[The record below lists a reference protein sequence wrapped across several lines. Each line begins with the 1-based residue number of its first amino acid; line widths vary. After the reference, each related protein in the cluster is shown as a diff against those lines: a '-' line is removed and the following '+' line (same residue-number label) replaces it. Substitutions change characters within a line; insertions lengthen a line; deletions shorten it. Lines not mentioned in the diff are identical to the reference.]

1 MNRIITST
9 KIILAAILAIAAS
22 QFLKLD
28 FAISA
33 GIVAILSVQPTKK
46 ETLSTAL
53 SRFQAFVVALAISF
67 VCYKFL
73 GFTVYA
79 FFVYLIVFIFICQH
93 FKWHSAMAM
102 DSVLISHF
110 ITLNNFGIAELKNE
124 LLLFIVGVG
133 FGILANIFLHKK
145 TDKIERLKNIADQQI
160 REILSRMSMRI
171 MDLDFSGYTG
181 ECFIK
186 LDKAITDAR
195 IFARE
200 NANNQFLKV
209 DVFDEKYIEMREAQK
224 EILKEIYR
232 CIIELRTVPSTASKV
247 SAFFKKVSVEYE
259 KNNDVLSLIQ
269 ELSNLHEEM
278 KKIKLPENRPE
289 FEDRALL
296 FIMLKRMKD
305 FLMLKRNFHSQYI
318 SSNGKSK

>member
-1 MNRIITST
+1 MNRIITPI
-9 KIILAAILAIAAS
+9 KIIAAAIFAIVVS
-22 QFLKLD
+22 ILLKLE
-28 FAISA
+28 FSISA

-79 FFVYLIVFIFICQH
+79 FFVYLTLFIFICHH
-93 FKWHSAMAM
+93 FKWNSAMAM

-110 ITLNNFGIAELKNE
+110 ISLKNFGFEELKNE
-124 LLLFIVGVG
+124 LLLFIIGVG

-145 TDKIERLKNIADQQI
+145 ADKIERLKNIADQQI
-160 REILSRMSMRI
+160 KEILNRMSMRI

-200 NANNQFLKV
+200 NANNQFRKA
-209 DVFDEKYIEMREAQK
+209 DVYDEKYIAMREAQK
-224 EILKEIYR
+224 EILREIYR
-232 CIIELRTVPSTASKV
+232 CIIELKTVPSTASKV
-247 SAFFKKVSVEYE
+247 SDFFKKVSLEYE
-259 KNNDVLSLIQ
+259 RNNDVHSLTQ
-269 ELSNLHEEM
+269 ELSELQEEM
-278 KKIKLPENRPE
+278 KRIKLPEDRDE
-289 FEDRALL
+289 FEDRAIL
-296 FIMLKRMKD
+296 FIMLKRMKE
-305 FLMLKRNFHSQYI
+305 FLMLKRNFHLQYM
-318 SSNGKSK
+318 NSKC